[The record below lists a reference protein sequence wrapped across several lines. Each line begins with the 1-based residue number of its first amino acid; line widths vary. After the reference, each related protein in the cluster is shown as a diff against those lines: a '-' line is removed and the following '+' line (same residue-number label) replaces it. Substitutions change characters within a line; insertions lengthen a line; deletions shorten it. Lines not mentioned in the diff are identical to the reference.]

1 MTTTDQHGCHQPHAD
16 WEQVGRAAERFA
28 RRVADDAK
36 HFAEK
41 VEEHVVDFARDLRRE
56 WGRASEAGRGGGA
69 AGGSGPGEEMRR
81 IFDEVGSMV
90 RGVVDGVDELISGLF
105 KEAQGE
111 WALIVLNREAK
122 CGGCGKTAT
131 AGTEAW
137 VRKSAVGTE
146 FRCGQCG
153 GPGEKPSGS

>member
-1 MTTTDQHGCHQPHAD
+1 MTTTDEHGCHGSHAD
-16 WEQVGRAAERFA
+16 WERVGRAAERFA
-28 RRVADDAK
+28 RHVADDAK

-56 WGRASEAGRGGGA
+56 WGRASEAGRGAGA

-111 WALIVLNREAK
+111 WALIVLNRETK

-153 GPGEKPSGS
+153 APGEKPSGS

>member
-1 MTTTDQHGCHQPHAD
+1 MTTTDQHGCHRPHAD

-41 VEEHVVDFARDLRRE
+41 VEEHVIDFARDLRRE
-56 WGRASEAGRGGGA
+56 WRASSSGAGPGA
-69 AGGSGPGEEMRR
+69 AGGSGSADEMRR
-81 IFDEVGSMV
+81 IFDEVGAMV
-90 RGVVDGVDELISGLF
+90 RGVVDGVDEMISGLF
-105 KEAQGE
+105 KEAEGE
-111 WALIVLNREAK
+111 WTLVVLNRDAK
-122 CGGCGKTAT
+122 CGGCGKTAA
-131 AGTEAW
+131 AGSEAW

-153 GPGEKPSGS
+153 VPGEKAPGS